1 MGRPKGSLNKRTLE
15 AQAIHTFQAIR
26 FQPLEEKDPLKYLN
40 ERSNQ
45 YIQRLEL
52 IADEARDN
60 QMPELELKTVA
71 FLARMSPAYRTKV
84 DVSSS
89 HLGLLKAPNLEN
101 LSETE
106 LKQLT
111 SDDSTDLTEIESK
124 IIKEI

>member
-1 MGRPKGSLNKRTLE
+1 MGRPKGALNKRTLQAE
-15 AQAIHTFQAIR
+15 AIHTFRAIR
-26 FQPLEEKDPLKYLN
+26 FPPMEEKDPLKYLN

-60 QMPELELKTVA
+60 GMPELELKTVA
-71 FLARMSPAYRTKV
+71 FLARMSPAYRTKI
-84 DVSSS
+84 DLSSS

-111 SDDSTDLTEIESK
+111 ADESGDLTEIESK
-124 IIKEI
+124 IVKEH